1 MKPSALLLRGGTVSP
16 SNLAVISCSITS
28 RTCGFLKLRNPRA
41 LSPSLHAISSSTH
54 WGFSIV
60 SSPTYPK
67 QNVQRYLTSPQLVFP
82 IWCRGLAAVSDNYLG
97 KALAIRLG
105 RHATDS
111 RRPTIPVRRPD
122 VQEEDPPLSSVEHSS
137 PPSTCD
143 TTVVHHPEAT
153 EQSALQ
159 PPVFINLLSAPITT
173 AFDHLPQDAQPPVI
187 IDRTADDSHVPRSSD
202 LPTSRQSDYF
212 LASAPAF
219 PSERSSFTADF

>member
-1 MKPSALLLRGGTVSP
+1 
-16 SNLAVISCSITS
+16 
-28 RTCGFLKLRNPRA
+28 
-41 LSPSLHAISSSTH
+41 
-54 WGFSIV
+54 
-60 SSPTYPK
+60 
-67 QNVQRYLTSPQLVFP
+67 
-82 IWCRGLAAVSDNYLG
+82 
-97 KALAIRLG
+97 

-137 PPSTCD
+137 PPSTWD

-187 IDRTADDSHVPRSSD
+187 IDRTADGSHVPRSGD

-212 LASAPAF
+212 LGSAPAF
-219 PSERSSFTADF
+219 LSERSSLTADSLNVLGATSNHTSNEEQPLTLAAGGVAGMEPEDEEALGDSPAEEPTMVKSQ